1 MFAGRISGLFFIIT
15 IVCFL
20 QCLIS
25 PIILEQSNWQ
35 LHNEF
40 WHCYFH
46 NKPSYNFC
54 VNYIQKG
61 ETCRY

>member
-25 PIILEQSNWQ
+25 PIILEQSN
-35 LHNEF
+35 
-40 WHCYFH
+40 
-46 NKPSYNFC
+46 
-54 VNYIQKG
+54 
-61 ETCRY
+61 